1 MKQLLLI
8 TIFLIVACT
17 KEEQTV
23 TPAEPAAQEISA
35 PADTVSG
42 ATLEES
48 EAQKNARLHSDYMD
62 ALKGAVIALD
72 VEVTLKCLNRKLP
85 SNKALIAHMKA
96 ANPHV
101 KMKIIS
107 RNSKACSLKAEF
119 EGQGLSRMTS
129 TLPFTEKDRRFV
141 GL

>member
-17 KEEQTV
+17 KEEQAV
-23 TPAEPAAQEISA
+23 TPTA
-35 PADTVSG
+35 PAETVSG

-48 EAQKNARLHSDYMD
+48 EAQKNARLRSDYMD

-72 VEVTLKCLNRKLP
+72 VEVTLKCLNRSLP
-85 SNKALIAHMKA
+85 SNKALVAHLKA
-96 ANPHV
+96 VNPNV

-107 RNSKACSLKAEF
+107 RNSKACSLNAEF
-119 EGQGLSRMTS
+119 EGQGFSRIS
-129 TLPFTEKDRRFV
+129 ATLPFTEKDRRFV